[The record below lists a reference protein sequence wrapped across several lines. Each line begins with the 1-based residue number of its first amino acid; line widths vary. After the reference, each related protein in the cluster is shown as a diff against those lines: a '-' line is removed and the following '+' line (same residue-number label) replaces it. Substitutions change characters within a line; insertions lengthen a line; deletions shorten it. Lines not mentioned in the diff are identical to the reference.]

1 MKELNL
7 KPTLISDFVVGV
19 EAIKTARKLRKR
31 GANKVAITT
40 AKSIPIVDFGY
51 WGWTPEWCLKY
62 PGTRDTVRAVFHSFS
77 EDVQH
82 KLTFSPTDGE
92 FVERARL
99 WREALRPVLSPKQYS
114 DTILVILDWLVQVKR
129 FHLGLRGKLCDFEG

>member
-1 MKELNL
+1 MRELNL

-31 GANKVAITT
+31 GANTVAITT
-40 AKSIPIVDFGY
+40 TKTIPVVSFGY

-62 PGTRDTVRAVFHSFS
+62 PGTRDNVRAVFHSFS

-82 KLTFSPTDGE
+82 KLTFSPDDGE

-99 WREALRPVLSPKQYS
+99 WQEALRPVLSPKQYS
-114 DTILVILDWLVQVKR
+114 DTILVILDWLVQVRR
-129 FHLGLRGKLCDFEG
+129 FHLGLRGKL

>member
-1 MKELNL
+1 MRELNL
-7 KPTLISDFVVGV
+7 KPALVSDFVVGV
-19 EAIKTARKLRKR
+19 EAIKTARKLRKQ

-40 AKSIPIVDFGY
+40 TKTIPVVSFGY
-51 WGWTPEWCLKY
+51 WGWTAEWCLKY
-62 PGTRDTVRAVFHSFS
+62 
-77 EDVQH
+77 QH
-82 KLTFSPTDGE
+82 KLTFSPNDGE

-99 WREALRPVLSPKQYS
+99 WREALRPALAPKQYS

>member
-1 MKELNL
+1 MRELNL

-19 EAIKTARKLRKR
+19 EAVKTARKLRKR
-31 GANKVAITT
+31 GANTVAITAT
-40 AKSIPIVDFGY
+40 KTIPVISFGY

-62 PGTRDTVRAVFHSFS
+62 PGTRDNVRAVFHSFS

-82 KLTFSPTDGE
+82 KLTFSPDDGE

-99 WREALRPVLSPKQYS
+99 WQKALRPVLSPKQYS
-114 DTILVILDWLVQVKR
+114 DTILVILDWLVQVRR
-129 FHLGLRGKLCDFEG
+129 FRLGLRGKLCDF

>member
-1 MKELNL
+1 MRELNL
-7 KPTLISDFVVGV
+7 KPAIVSDLVVGV
-19 EAIKTARKLRKR
+19 EAIKTARRIRKQ
-31 GANKVAITT
+31 GANKVTIAT
-40 AKSIPIVDFGY
+40 AKTVPVVNFGY

-82 KLTFSPTDGE
+82 KLTFSPNDGE
-92 FVERARL
+92 LVERAKL
-99 WREALRPVLSPKQYS
+99 WQEALRPVLSAKQYS

-129 FHLGLRGKLCDFEG
+129 FYLGLRGRLCD

>member
-7 KPTLISDFVVGV
+7 TPTLISDFVVGV

-99 WREALRPVLSPKQYS
+99 WQEALRPVLSPKQYS
-114 DTILVILDWLVQVKR
+114 DTILVILA
-129 FHLGLRGKLCDFEG
+129 GAG